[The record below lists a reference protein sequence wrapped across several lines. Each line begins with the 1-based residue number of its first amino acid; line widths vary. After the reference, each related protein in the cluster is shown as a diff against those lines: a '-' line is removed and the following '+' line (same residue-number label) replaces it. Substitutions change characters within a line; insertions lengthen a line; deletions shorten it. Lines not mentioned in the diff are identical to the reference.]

1 MWPLL
6 PLCILL
12 AGPSLL
18 PRCALLLSWHMLL
31 LPRGALLPWRTRLPP
46 LWSLP
51 GRVLWLDLHLHRCRR
66 LLLGGMHR
74 PRALLCRR
82 GLCTGLRATCM
93 RRQTVWEVP
102 ASCHM
107 LCTALAQQA
116 SCGGP

>member
-1 MWPLL
+1 MTVWAGSLMHMKCSSSTLQLTRSWLQVWPLL

-18 PRCALLLSWHMLL
+18 PRRALLLSWHMLL
-31 LPRGALLPWRTRLPP
+31 LPRSALLPWRTLLPP

-74 PRALLCRR
+74 P
-82 GLCTGLRATCM
+82 
-93 RRQTVWEVP
+93 
-102 ASCHM
+102 
-107 LCTALAQQA
+107 
-116 SCGGP
+116 